1 MALTRTQMFDC
12 RKKVM
17 KNRIFSGLQLSVR
30 SKILWLVLLSTVL
43 IFGSLDQATAQQ
55 RVLVSA
61 SKPDRVLVY
70 ELDSDTGLLALKNE
84 VATSNAP
91 GSFCF
96 NEDGNRIYVSLKNP
110 GSIAAYEF
118 GQDSELTLI
127 GEVDT
132 GAYAGYVRAHKTG
145 KFLFGSYYAA
155 GQVTVHRILDG
166 GGLSVDPI
174 QKIKTDDNAHA
185 VVSDPS
191 GDFLFVPHTRPN
203 KVFQFRIDS
212 SNGELVANDPPY
224 LIRNVNTG
232 PRHLWF
238 HPHLKVAYGSDE
250 QGGSISTYAMS
261 SEKGT
266 LTHIDSLSSLP
277 NGFSGS
283 NSTSDIEVH
292 SSGKFVYIANRG
304 HNSIAAFAIDEANG
318 SLSFVEHAAVDPVP
332 RSFNITPKGDFLIA
346 AGQQTNSLKVFRI
359 NESGGLSHTQTIS
372 IEGDPWWIV
381 CQPR

>member
-1 MALTRTQMFDC
+1 MQNKISKEF
-12 RKKVM
+12 
-17 KNRIFSGLQLSVR
+17 QLRVQLF
-30 SKILWLVLLSTVL
+30 ICWLLLSCAVL
-43 IFGSLDQATAQQ
+43 ILGTLSQVAMAQ
-55 RVLVSA
+55 RVFVSA
-61 SKPDRVLVY
+61 SKPDRILVY
-70 ELDSDTGLLALKNE
+70 LLDSETGLLTLENQ
-84 VATSNAP
+84 VATSSAP

-96 NEDGNRIYVSLKNP
+96 NGDGNRIYVSLKNP

-118 GQDSELTLI
+118 GEDSELTLL

-132 GAYAGYVRAHKTG
+132 GAYAGYVSVHRSG
-145 KFLFGSYYAA
+145 EFLFGSYYAA

-166 GGLSVDPI
+166 GTLSTDPI
-174 QKIKTDDNAHA
+174 QKIKTDNNAHA

-191 GDFLFVPHTRPN
+191 GEYLFVPHTRPN
-203 KVFQFRIDS
+203 KIFQFRIDS
-212 SNGELVANDPPY
+212 SNGELVANNPSS
-224 LIRNVNTG
+224 LIRNVDTG

-238 HPHLKVAYGSDE
+238 HPSLDMAYGSDE
-250 QGGSISTYAMS
+250 QGSSISAYALN

-292 SSGKFVYIANRG
+292 PSGKFVYIANRG
-304 HNSIAAFAIDEANG
+304 HNSIAAFAIDEADG

-346 AGQQTNSLKVFRI
+346 AGQHTNSLKVFRI
-359 NESGGLSHTQTIS
+359 RETGRLTHSQTIS
-372 IEGDPWWIV
+372 IEGDPWWVV